1 MKKTT
6 SHSTLLSFPLSSVLG
21 ICMGLSACS
30 APPSSSSEGSKSGGS
45 TSGGSKSGGSTS
57 GGSTSGG
64 STSGGGGAVTTSTN
78 TSNGIFPSD
87 NAWNQDISGA
97 EVDPDSAAYI
107 AEMAPSTGMHPDFSN
122 IVDGNYGIPYMVVNA
137 DQAMMPINFTDY
149 ADESDP
155 GPYPIPL
162 NAPVE
167 NGSDQHVIG
176 VDVAH
181 HMLYELFTASAGGS
195 GWDAACGAKF
205 DMTSNA
211 ERTEGWTSADAAGLP
226 IFPGLVRADEVIDA
240 GEIRHALRFTMVK
253 SQAGYVEPAR
263 HFASNST
270 DPTRPPMGLRVRL
283 KASVDISGA
292 GPQAKVILTAL
303 KKYGMLFADNGSNW
317 YISGSPDARW
327 DDDDLHTLGSIKG
340 SDFEVVKHGPIGT

>member
-1 MKKTT
+1 MKKT
-6 SHSTLLSFPLSSVLG
+6 SSIYTLVSFPLGSALG
-21 ICMGLSACS
+21 ICMSLSACS
-30 APPSSSSEGSKSGGS
+30 APSSTSSGGS
-45 TSGGSKSGGSTS
+45 RPGGSNVGGSKPGGSTS

-64 STSGGGGAVTTSTN
+64 AVTTGTTTGSD
-78 TSNGIFPSD
+78 IFPAD

-97 EVDPDSAAYI
+97 EVDPSSAAYI
-107 AEMAPSTGMHPDFSN
+107 AEMAPSAGMHPDFSN
-122 IVDGNYGIPYMVVNA
+122 IVDGNYGIPYRVVNS
-137 DQAMMPINFTDY
+137 DQPMMPINFTDY

-162 NAPVE
+162 DAPIE

-181 HMLYELFTASAGGS
+181 HMLYELFTASVSGS

-211 ERTEGWTSADAAGLP
+211 DRTEGWTSADAAGLA

-240 GEIRHALRFTMVK
+240 GEIKHALRFTMVK
-253 SQAGYVEPAR
+253 SQAGYVAPAR
-263 HFASNST
+263 HFASSNT
-270 DPTRPPMGLRVRL
+270 NPATPPMGLRVRL

-303 KKYGMLFADNGSNW
+303 KKYGMLLADNGSNW

-327 DDDDLHTLGSIKG
+327 NDDDLHTLGSIKG
-340 SDFEVVKHGPIGT
+340 SDFEVVKHGPIGTVSP